1 MAKTLTI
8 TDRVYNELVEI
19 KGKDE
24 SFSVLFDRLAKKE
37 KSGIS
42 EFAGFLSEKDAV
54 NVKRAISDYRKKSE
68 KTDIDREK
76 RLEKLWQ

>member
-1 MAKTLTI
+1 M
-8 TDRVYNELVEI
+8 
-19 KGKDE
+19 
-24 SFSVLFDRLAKKE
+24 FDRLAKKE
-37 KSGIS
+37 KSGVS